1 LERLNIL
8 IAEDEALTRMD
19 IREMLESA
27 GHLVC
32 AEASNGITAVELA
45 KENAPDLAILDIK
58 MPGLDGIETAKVM
71 HSLGIPVIL
80 LTAYSQTGFINRA
93 DKVHVF
99 AYLTKPVTEKDL
111 LPAVRIAF
119 ARWSELQSAQSAL
132 KQTREQLES
141 QKVLAH
147 AKAIIASRGNLDP
160 IQSHQRLIKEAMDRR
175 VSLVE
180 MARKIVV
187 DEHAGELEIND

>member
-1 LERLNIL
+1 MERLSIL

-19 IREMLESA
+19 IREMLEAA

-32 AEASNGITAVELA
+32 AEASNGIKAVELA
-45 KENAPDLAILDIK
+45 KEHAPDLAILDVK

-80 LTAYSQTGFINRA
+80 LTAYSQTGFVNRA

-99 AYLTKPVTEKDL
+99 AYLVKPVTEKDL

-119 ARWSELQSAQSAL
+119 ARWAELQAAQVAL
-132 KQTREQLES
+132 RQSREQLES

-147 AKAIIASRGNLDP
+147 AKALLASRWDIDLV
-160 IQSHQRLIKEAMDRR
+160 QAHQRLIKEAMDRR
-175 VSLVE
+175 ISLVA
-180 MARKIVV
+180 MAREVV
-187 DEHAGELEIND
+187 DRFRREA